1 MFIDAVGEN
10 ARTAK
15 IDRQMGS
22 EYAKFKVAT
31 GLATSIFFYSF
42 PATERR
48 GISIQR
54 LRVAFLREGIPTA
67 IVGDALKKLEDI
79 DGPLYLHFEKGL
91 YYFSSQEDFI
101 DDAMKTLEDDW
112 KAVIAIGAIGI
123 VTALYLIWDPLT
135 DPAFNNFLLVI
146 SVACM
151 AVQFAYFYIL
161 AHPASITM
169 KH

>member
-1 MFIDAVGEN
+1 MYVNGMRSLNEIKRGIVASRFNYAVG
-10 ARTAK
+10 K
-15 IDRQMGS
+15 
-22 EYAKFKVAT
+22 
-31 GLATSIFFYSF
+31 
-42 PATERR
+42 
-48 GISIQR
+48 
-54 LRVAFLREGIPTA
+54 REEQIKDFIEA
-67 IVGDALKKLEDI
+67 
-79 DGPLYLHFEKGL
+79 
-91 YYFSSQEDFI
+91 EDFI

-161 AHPASITM
+161 ARRASITM